1 MTRWNEG
8 VFEPY
13 LPAEL
18 VLRQAEI
25 GVIVADRQSSV
36 LFANEYVARLLRLPV
51 GASQLTGQPLHT
63 LGFIPDGDL
72 QKAADLSR
80 QVLSGVSWEGTFTG
94 SRADGSM
101 VFLRVVAV
109 PLRHPSGD
117 IDGMVLMLS
126 ESGRRDA
133 QREQDRLRV
142 LERIGERLAG
152 SLELD
157 ATLRQVA
164 QILVPQFADHCFID
178 LFTGEKLIRRAQ
190 AHAGGWEPPPGT
202 WARIGEPIY
211 YPSGHFMQQAMT
223 RLETI
228 VVPDLHAEYYPAP
241 SEESMSAADQAG
253 LTSVLASPLYAR
265 GELLGVMSLALSRLT
280 DRPDPHY
287 DLSDGDL
294 VGAIASRVAV
304 AIDNAM
310 LFEAERQTALAFQQ
324 SLLPQRV
331 PELDGLEVAF
341 RYVPA
346 KPLETQGQGIQ
357 TQVGGDWYD
366 IIPLAAGRVGL
377 VIGDVEGRGPRA
389 AANMGQL
396 RAALRAYA
404 QDEKAPADI
413 MRKLDEWVRS
423 TAPAGAGGDPP
434 TVSCIYMIY
443 DAWSRELTFA
453 NAGHAAP
460 LMASGGTVR
469 PLEVRHKGVL
479 LGVRGRGIRGLPTYK
494 EQTVRLPPGA
504 ALVLYTDGL
513 TDRRTRID
521 GPGHYTEA
529 EAVAMLRDAVL
540 AAGSGAA
547 GTGAAARAIA
557 GGRDAGP
564 PGTPGGGV
572 ASALALA
579 AENAVP
585 GDIDD
590 DMAILVL
597 RSSPE
602 DLASA
607 ERIFPAEPIMVSEAR
622 RLAAATFA
630 SWDMDPDQ
638 ADLACLLVS
647 ETVTNAVLHASVT
660 PSPTARRF
668 DLDTD
673 PPAAIPASLSAVP
686 GVSAVPAGLPSA
698 WPTAVAA
705 VAAQAWDN
713 PVAHRAPAHRPR
725 EFVLRLR
732 RGAEAVWV
740 EVFDPDLRLPRLR
753 TARATDEGGRG
764 LYLVEQLA
772 TRWGSRPTPEGKA
785 VWFEIPL
792 NGRLRLVRRVGGP
805 VEQGEQHH
813 HDDDDRAPVLAV
825 DRQAQALAA
834 AGPQP
839 GDTQADEHHQ
849 DDSAHMPS
857 SRVHGRRYRSS
868 IRLIRDYDNLTD
880 SSRWARRRV
889 RPAGADSRRRAW
901 CGSAAGRARRACA
914 AGS

>member
-8 VFEPY
+8 VSDPY
-13 LPAEL
+13 LPPEL
-18 VLRQAEI
+18 VLSQAEI

-36 LFANEYVARLLRLPV
+36 LFANEYVAKLLRVPADAARL
-51 GASQLTGQPLHT
+51 AGQPLHA

-72 QKAADLSR
+72 PKAADLSR
-80 QVLSGVSWEGTFTG
+80 QVLSGMPWEGTFAGARGDSTL
-94 SRADGSM
+94 
-101 VFLRVVAV
+101 VFLRVLAV

-117 IDGMVLMLS
+117 IDGMVVLVT
-126 ESGRRDA
+126 EAGRRDA
-133 QREQDRLRV
+133 QREQDRLRL

-157 ATLRQVA
+157 ATLRHVA

-178 LFTGEKLIRRAQ
+178 LFSGDKLIRRVQ
-190 AHAGGWEPPPGT
+190 THAGGWEPPPGT
-202 WARIGEPIY
+202 WARVGEPIH
-211 YPSGHFMQQAMT
+211 YPPGHFMQQAMA

-241 SEESMSAADQAG
+241 SEESMAAADSAG

-265 GELLGVMSLALSRLT
+265 GQLLGVMALALSRLT
-280 DRPDPHY
+280 HRPDPHY
-287 DLSDGDL
+287 DQSDGDL
-294 VGAIASRVAV
+294 IGAIASRVAV

-324 SLLPQRV
+324 SLLPQEA
-331 PELDGLEVAF
+331 PDLDGLEVAF

-346 KPLETQGQGIQ
+346 QPLETQGQGIQ

-366 IIPLAAGRVGL
+366 IIPLAAGRVGM

-389 AANMGQL
+389 AATMGQL

-404 QDEKAPADI
+404 QDEQAPADI

-423 TAPAGAGGDPP
+423 TAPVGAGGDPP
-434 TVSCIYMIY
+434 TVSCIYLIY

-460 LMASGGTVR
+460 LLSANGTVR

-479 LGVRGRGIRGLPTYK
+479 LGVRGRGIRGLPTYR
-494 EQTVRLPPGA
+494 EQTVTLPPGA

-513 TDRRTRID
+513 TDRRSRAD
-521 GPGHYTEA
+521 GDGHYTES
-529 EAVAMLRDAVL
+529 EAVAMLREAL
-540 AAGSGAA
+540 LAEASSGTAAG
-547 GTGAAARAIA
+547 
-557 GGRDAGP
+557 
-564 PGTPGGGV
+564 
-572 ASALALA
+572 ALALT

-597 RSSPE
+597 RSSPD

-607 ERIFPAEPIMVSEAR
+607 ERVFAAEPIMVSEAR
-622 RLAAATFA
+622 RLAATTFA
-630 SWDMDPDQ
+630 SWGMDPDQ

-647 ETVTNAVLHASVT
+647 EVVTNAVLHASVT
-660 PSPTARRF
+660 PSPAGRRF
-668 DLDTD
+668 DLDID
-673 PPAAIPASLSAVP
+673 PLAAIPAPVPAMPAASAVS
-686 GVSAVPAGLPSA
+686 GGLPAAWSA
-698 WPTAVAA
+698 TSAA
-705 VAAQAWDN
+705 VAAQAWDKQVA
-713 PVAHRAPAHRPR
+713 VAHPAPAHRPR

-732 RGAEAVWV
+732 RGAEAIWV

-792 NGRLRLVRRVGGP
+792 
-805 VEQGEQHH
+805 
-813 HDDDDRAPVLAV
+813 D
-825 DRQAQALAA
+825 
-834 AGPQP
+834 
-839 GDTQADEHHQ
+839 
-849 DDSAHMPS
+849 
-857 SRVHGRRYRSS
+857 
-868 IRLIRDYDNLTD
+868 
-880 SSRWARRRV
+880 
-889 RPAGADSRRRAW
+889 
-901 CGSAAGRARRACA
+901 GSHR
-914 AGS
+914 